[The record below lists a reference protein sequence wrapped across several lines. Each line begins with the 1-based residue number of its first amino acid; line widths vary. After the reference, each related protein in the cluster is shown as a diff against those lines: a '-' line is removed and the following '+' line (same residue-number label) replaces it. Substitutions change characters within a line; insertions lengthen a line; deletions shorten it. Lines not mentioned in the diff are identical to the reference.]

1 MSDDQSFDLTMELQ
15 DGYRFLVDF
24 AQPGVPPLLLDEPE
38 PLGAGDGPNAARVL
52 AAAVGNCLSAS
63 ALFCLRRARI
73 DVHGMRTTV
82 SASLAR
88 NEAGRLR
95 LAGIQVRITPVVD
108 AADHGR
114 MRRCLEL
121 FEDFCVVTQSVR
133 SGIEVDVSVEPIAQV
148 ASSSEARAT
157 SVAAG

>member
-1 MSDDQSFDLTMELQ
+1 MSEDQSFDLTMELQ

-38 PLGAGDGPNAARVL
+38 PLGDGDGPNAARVL

-63 ALFCLRRARI
+63 ALYCLRRARI
-73 DVHGMRTTV
+73 DVQGMHTTV

-95 LAGIQVRITPVVD
+95 LGDIQVRIRPVVD
-108 AADHGR
+108 AAEHGR

-133 SGIEVDVSVEPIAQV
+133 SGIAVDVSVEPIAQV
-148 ASSSEARAT
+148 ASSSEAHAT

>member
-1 MSDDQSFDLTMELQ
+1 MADEQGFELTMDLQ

-24 AQPGVPPLLLDEPE
+24 DQDGVPDLVMDEPA
-38 PLGAGDGPNAARVL
+38 PLGAGEGPNAARAL

-73 DVHGMRTTV
+73 EVHDLHTTV
-82 SASLAR
+82 SAKLAR
-88 NEAGRLR
+88 NDAGRLR
-95 LAGIQVRITPVVD
+95 IDGIRVRIEPVVD
-108 AADHGR
+108 ASEQSR

-133 SGIEVDVSVEPIAQV
+133 GGIDVDVEVEPV
-148 ASSSEARAT
+148 SERRA
-157 SVAAG
+157 A

>member
-1 MSDDQSFDLTMELQ
+1 MTDDHGFELTLELQ

-24 AQPGVPPLLLDEPE
+24 DQDGVPPLLMDEPE
-38 PLGAGDGPNAARVL
+38 PLGGGAGPNAARVL

-63 ALFCLRRARI
+63 ALYCLRRARI
-73 DVHGMRTTV
+73 DVRGMHTTV
-82 SASLAR
+82 GASIER

-95 LAGIQVRITPVVD
+95 VTGVRVRIEPVVEESQRT
-108 AADHGR
+108 R

-133 SGIEVDVSVEPIAQV
+133 GGIDVEVEVVPIGAEVEA
-148 ASSSEARAT
+148 
-157 SVAAG
+157 